1 MHDHKQ
7 MMTRLTEAAKRIP
20 KKWWIA
26 IGLAAICLIA
36 VSEWFPSSKTTNA
49 TQSVDVRAYAEQL
62 EERLTTMVES
72 MEGAGN
78 CHVMVTLENGVE
90 YIYANEQSN
99 TSDRVEDHS
108 ATSDKTTV
116 RDDTESSY
124 VIIHSADGRQGLLVT
139 EIQPTVRGVVVIC
152 DGGENAELRDRI
164 RQMVST
170 ALNITASRVCV
181 TT

>member
-1 MHDHKQ
+1 MPEQKQ
-7 MMTRLTEAAKRIP
+7 MMTRLMETAKRIP

-26 IGLAAICLIA
+26 IGLVAICLIA
-36 VSEWFPSSKTTNA
+36 VSEWIPSSKTVNT

-62 EERLTTMVES
+62 EQQLTAMVES
-72 MEGAGN
+72 MEGAGH
-78 CHVMVTLENGVE
+78 CRVMITLENGVE

-99 TSDRVEDHS
+99 TSDRIEDHS

-124 VIIHSADGRQGLLVT
+124 VIINSADGRQGLLVT

-152 DGGENAELRDRI
+152 DGGENEELRDRI

-181 TT
+181 TK